1 VAANGASSRTRLAPV
16 TLAIVTATAI
26 ALGLRFYQLSRPG
39 FLFGVTEYDDGTDF
53 GSAIRLVT
61 GALPYRD
68 FIIVQPPGITLLM
81 VPAALFTKVAGS
93 SGALAIGRVLTVL
106 ASSAGVVL
114 AGLLVRHRGLLAVMI
129 SCGLLAVFPDSVLT
143 AKTVLLEPWLVL
155 FCLAGAVAAFDR
167 DRLAGNRR
175 LAVAGLL
182 FGFAG
187 AIKVWA
193 ILPVVVLLILA
204 WRRRGR
210 AAGTFGASVVAGFV
224 VPVVPFAALAPVTF
238 YRGVVVAQ
246 LLRTDVT
253 RIPLG
258 TRLVEMTGLTHTPGI
273 MAALLGLVCGLL
285 IVVIAGSCALASRLT
300 RRAPAPLEWFALGSL
315 ALVAA
320 AFLWPADF
328 YYHYAAFLAPFLAL
342 SLALPVARLAAALA
356 DRRRPRAA
364 SGLRGP
370 AAPAPGNIP
379 APEKSAQDGAA
390 PAPAG
395 GPAPGGPAPDG
406 SVPAADGSGRAS
418 RSRLPRPGPRSV
430 AALPWLVG
438 AVLIAFTALQAA
450 SVTSLTAAVP
460 PSEISAARHAIRPG
474 ACVLADQVSY
484 AMAADRFVSDVPG
497 CSQMVDGVGTD
508 YALSH
513 GRNGTTGAAQS
524 AAVRAVWQKA
534 FRYAQYVW
542 LTGLAYRRIPWTPG
556 LHAYFRAHFVP
567 VSKGPT
573 LLYARRGR
581 QR

>member
-1 VAANGASSRTRLAPV
+1 MRRGLSAVAANGARRRTRLAPV
-16 TLAIVTATAI
+16 TLATVIATAI

-81 VPAALFTKVAGS
+81 APAALFTKVAGS

-129 SCGLLAVFPDSVLT
+129 SCGLLAVFPDSVLA

-167 DRLAGNRR
+167 DRLASDRR

-193 ILPVVVLLILA
+193 ILPVVALLILA
-204 WRRRGR
+204 WRRRR
-210 AAGTFGASVVAGFV
+210 RSAGTFGAGVVAGFV
-224 VPVVPFAALAPVTF
+224 IPVVPFAALAPVTF

-246 LLRTDVT
+246 LIRTDVI

-258 TRLVEMTGLTHTPGI
+258 TRLVDMTGLTHTPGI
-273 MAALLGLVCGLL
+273 NAALLGLVCGLL

-315 ALVAA
+315 ALMVA

-342 SLALPVARLAAALA
+342 SLALPVARLGAALA
-356 DRRRPRAA
+356 A
-364 SGLRGP
+364 
-370 AAPAPGNIP
+370 
-379 APEKSAQDGAA
+379 
-390 PAPAG
+390 
-395 GPAPGGPAPDG
+395 PAPGGPAP
-406 SVPAADGSGRAS
+406 A
-418 RSRLPRPGPRSV
+418 
-430 AALPWLVG
+430 
-438 AVLIAFTALQAA
+438 
-450 SVTSLTAAVP
+450 
-460 PSEISAARHAIRPG
+460 
-474 ACVLADQVSY
+474 
-484 AMAADRFVSDVPG
+484 
-497 CSQMVDGVGTD
+497 
-508 YALSH
+508 
-513 GRNGTTGAAQS
+513 
-524 AAVRAVWQKA
+524 
-534 FRYAQYVW
+534 
-542 LTGLAYRRIPWTPG
+542 
-556 LHAYFRAHFVP
+556 
-567 VSKGPT
+567 
-573 LLYARRGR
+573 
-581 QR
+581 